1 MGYRAHLNDYII
13 KGYDAE
19 VSCDATKATIKQKQ
33 SFGWSMY
40 QPFATIDVV
49 YTFSANGLYIHCD
62 LEAGNKLTFLPRF
75 GLRMFLPKAY
85 DKVSYYGY
93 GPYESYIDK
102 HRADYLGNFE
112 ARVSD
117 MHEDYIKPQENSSH
131 YGCKH
136 VTVSDGTTKVT
147 FKHDEGL
154 SFNASEY
161 TQEELSTKRHNY
173 ELEKSGYTVFCADAY
188 MAGVGSNS
196 CGPQLKERYR
206 VPLPKLSADFHMTV
220 S

>member
-1 MGYRAHLNDYII
+1 
-13 KGYDAE
+13 
-19 VSCDATKATIKQKQ
+19 
-33 SFGWSMY
+33 
-40 QPFATIDVV
+40 
-49 YTFSANGLYIHCD
+49 
-62 LEAGNKLTFLPRF
+62 
-75 GLRMFLPKAY
+75 
-85 DKVSYYGY
+85 
-93 GPYESYIDK
+93 YIDK

-112 ARVSD
+112 AKISD

-173 ELEKSGYTVFCADAY
+173 ELEKSGYTVFCVDAY

-206 VPLPKLSADFHMTV
+206 VPLPKLSADFCMTI